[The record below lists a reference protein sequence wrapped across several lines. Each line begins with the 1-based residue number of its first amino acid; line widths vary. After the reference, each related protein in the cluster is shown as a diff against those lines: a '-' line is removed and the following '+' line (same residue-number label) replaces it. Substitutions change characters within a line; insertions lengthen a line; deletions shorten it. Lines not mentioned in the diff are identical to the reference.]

1 MLKKMM
7 VKEAGRFAVYAL
19 VFGVIAA
26 FGFDVA
32 MRLIT
37 REKKVVLTPDVAGLT
52 VAEAMDVLQGK
63 GLYAEK
69 SKENVSDETI
79 PAGSVV
85 RQSPVSGS
93 VVKKGRA
100 VYLTLSEGGNL
111 VYVPDVTGRTLQE
124 VEIIL
129 TRAALSVGS
138 VTGMYSDEVK
148 RDVIISQTPGAGEIA
163 KPQTLVDIV
172 KSNGP
177 ASLMGF
183 LVMPYVV
190 GKSSSEALNV
200 LQEIGFDVSEQEIV
214 INDTAAPGTVIKQEP
229 APGEMLSDEVYI
241 KLFISHLSQKENIK
255 RTGYVFFEVPQ
266 DIKARNVKIVIRD
279 SVGRRTVYEN
289 VEQPGK
295 KISFEV
301 EIIGKAYAMFYL
313 DDVPVGRKDL

>member
-1 MLKKMM
+1 MIKK
-7 VKEAGRFAVYAL
+7 AGVFAVYAL
-19 VFGVIAA
+19 AFGVIAA
-26 FGFDVA
+26 FGFDIA
-32 MRLIT
+32 MRFIT
-37 REKKVVLTPDVAGLT
+37 REKKVVLTPDVTGLT
-52 VAEAMDVLQGK
+52 VAGAMDVLQEK

-100 VYLTLSEGGNL
+100 VHLTLSEGGNL

-129 TRAALSVGS
+129 TRAALSVGA

-148 RDVIISQTPGAGEIA
+148 RDAIISQAPGAGQIA

-190 GKSSSEALNV
+190 GKSSSDALNV
-200 LQEIGFDVSEQEIV
+200 LKEIGFEVSEQETV
-214 INDTAAPGTVIKQEP
+214 INDTVAPGTVIKQEP
-229 APGEMLSDEVYI
+229 PPGEMLSDEVYI

-255 RTGYVFFEVPQ
+255 KTSFIYWEVPQ
-266 DIKARNVKIVIRD
+266 DIKERNVKIVVGD
-279 SVGRRTVYEN
+279 STGRRIVYEN
-289 VEQPGK
+289 VEPPGR

-301 EIIGKAYAMFYL
+301 ETLGKAYAVFYL
-313 DDVPVGRKDL
+313 DDVPVGRKNL